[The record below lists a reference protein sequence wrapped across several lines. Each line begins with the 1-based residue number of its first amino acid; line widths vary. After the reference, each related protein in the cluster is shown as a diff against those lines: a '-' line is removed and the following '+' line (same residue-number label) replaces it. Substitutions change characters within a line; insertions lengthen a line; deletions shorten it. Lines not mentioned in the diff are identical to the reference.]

1 MKQIALSWYA
11 QVEGCFLVSLGVC
24 FLAASGLLVGGTA
37 GLAFIA
43 NKALPITFG
52 VWFFTINLPFFYLA
66 IRQMGKAFA
75 VRSLLCIIAVSLMSD
90 VLNFYVHFE
99 NLPPLLG
106 AVIAGGLIGIGLI
119 LLFRYRSSLGG
130 VNILG
135 LYLEERFGIHSGKVL
150 LASDLVVAAFA
161 LALYDW
167 DKVAYSLLGFVVLSS
182 VLGRYHKKAPIQQ
195 QSGVGLQ
202 DPDDID
208 GTLPHEKAS
217 ADATS

>member
-1 MKQIALSWYA
+1 MKQVALQWYA
-11 QVEGCFLVSLGVC
+11 QVEGCFLVSLGIC

-37 GLAFIA
+37 GFAFIA
-43 NKALPITFG
+43 HKFMPVSFG
-52 VWFFTINLPFFYLA
+52 FWFFIINLPFFYLA

-75 VRSLLCIIAVSLMSD
+75 VRSLICIVAVSLMSD
-90 VLNFYVHFE
+90 VLNYYVSFDA
-99 NLPPLLG
+99 LPPLLG

-135 LYLEERFGIHSGKVL
+135 LYLEERFNIHSGKVL
-150 LASDLVVAAFA
+150 LASDVLVACCA
-161 LALYDW
+161 LTLYEI

-195 QSGVGLQ
+195 QAN
-202 DPDDID
+202 
-208 GTLPHEKAS
+208 KAKKS
-217 ADATS
+217 DAQHASVSPVSETAITDS